1 MKDSLP
7 SINSIPANSLQDRH
21 TLINIRILSHPTE
34 SEGGMGFAVCLFT
47 WLDAKGQIAY
57 PQFGTYVYPILSWKD
72 VGWGALSSLSTG
84 TTVPCQSKCPTSLL
98 SLPMA
103 YVRVQGT
110 IHNWANVH
118 PASQYPPSQVSTH
131 LLSRGTPPYI
141 AVLDCSLQEL
151 VHTLLHHVYI
161 FYTHNTVYHSFHSL
175 ITQCKKNH
183 FPLGWVVVFLTCL
196 LDSLT
201 WWVSNLASADTVNNT
216 IKLFHTFKYSH
227 ILIFKCS
234 TYSHIQMSK
243 AFWNF
248 TRSQFICFVLFPG
261 L

>member
-1 MKDSLP
+1 MPFYLARCQGADSLSP
-7 SINSIPANSLQDRH
+7 IWHLC
-21 TLINIRILSHPTE
+21 LSHPFLKRCGVGSTFFTQHRNNCTLPEQMSHLTTE
-34 SEGGMGFAVCLFT
+34 SPHGLHEGSGHHTQLGKRT
-47 WLDAKGQIAY
+47 
-57 PQFGTYVYPILSWKD
+57 
-72 VGWGALSSLSTG
+72 
-84 TTVPCQSKCPTSLL
+84 PCFS
-98 SLPMA
+98 
-103 YVRVQGT
+103 V
-110 IHNWANVH
+110 
-118 PASQYPPSQVSTH
+118 PSQPSIH
-131 LLSRGTPPYI
+131 PPPLQRHSPYM